1 MVFDVSEERVSVRR
15 NYAVMDEGYYF
26 REAQR
31 CRELAAT
38 APDSKVARRWN
49 KLADEYAILADE
61 LAAHIHHRPPM
72 LRQPQ
77 QVQQQQSKRM

>member
-1 MVFDVSEERVSVRR
+1 MLFDVLEERVPVRR

-31 CRELAAT
+31 YRELAAT
-38 APDSKVARRWN
+38 APDSKVAKRWN
-49 KLADEYAILADE
+49 KLADDYAILADE

-72 LRQPQ
+72 LRRPQ
-77 QVQQQQSKRM
+77 QIQQQSKRM